1 MEYIDA
7 ADTISPPQSIRR
19 NLNAA
24 WAPNFPDSPTFSK
37 FFANPYVDYN
47 HPIWAGSDLLGL
59 FLSSFGP
66 APAAATYSNF
76 YVPLLCVFGRWCQ
89 VLSQVTPEPPTVQ
102 IPFMYQVTW
111 LSPTANNAS
120 PAADVFFLGASL
132 GGYDLGDQVQGTETG
147 AWLDELRATRYN
159 LVPGARIRAANFVSD
174 DISSFPGAPV
184 GNRFG
189 NCAEVYPM
197 LRILGYVF
205 PPAYDSA
212 RRTHVVSSNGF
223 DATLYEANGAA
234 MTRKVFENAEA
245 QYNTRNW
252 VPQLDKEA
260 YRHVVKPCPTCDVIL
275 RQFNVTAA
283 DLSDRFC
290 KRLNTNIRF

>member
-1 MEYIDA
+1 MG
-7 ADTISPPQSIRR
+7 PPQSIRR

-24 WAPNFPDSPTFSK
+24 WVPIFPDSSK
-37 FFANPYVDYN
+37 FVANPYVDYN

-89 VLSQVTPEPPTVQ
+89 VLSQVAPTPPSVQ
-102 IPFMYQVTW
+102 IPYMYQVTW
-111 LSPTANNAS
+111 LSPTANN
-120 PAADVFFLGASL
+120 PFPPLGDVFFLGASL
-132 GGYDLGDQVQGTETG
+132 GGYDLGDLAQDTETG
-147 AWLDELRATRYN
+147 AWLDELRATRYD
-159 LVPGARIRAANFVSD
+159 LVPGPRILAAGFVPNNID
-174 DISSFPGAPV
+174 SFPGTPV

-234 MTRKVFENAEA
+234 MTRRIFENATT
-245 QYNTRNW
+245 QYHTPNW
-252 VPQLDKEA
+252 VPQLDREA
-260 YRHVVKPCPTCDVIL
+260 YRNVVKPCPTCDVIL
-275 RQFNVTAA
+275 RQFNVTPA

-290 KRLNTNIRF
+290 RRLDANIGF